1 MLLLVARLIRLLAL
15 AVEVL
20 SLNEFSGVRLRAALS
35 LGSLP
40 TPSPPSAAT
49 RLEGAYIAIGV

>member
-20 SLNEFSGVRLRAALS
+20 SLNEFSSVWLRAALP

-40 TPSPPSAAT
+40 PASPPASAT
-49 RLEGAYIAIGV
+49 RLERAYIAIRV